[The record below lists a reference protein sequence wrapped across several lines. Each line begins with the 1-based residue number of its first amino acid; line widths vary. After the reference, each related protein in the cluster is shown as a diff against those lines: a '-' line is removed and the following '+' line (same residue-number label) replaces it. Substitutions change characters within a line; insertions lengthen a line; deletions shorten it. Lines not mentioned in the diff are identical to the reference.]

1 MKRRLNI
8 ILITVVVLAVI
19 FTASFSY
26 YSFVSRTIYNESV
39 SHLSEIFHQSTRS
52 LQNFVDKNWNGIHM
66 WADYL
71 EDVSD
76 ENEISKY
83 INHAKQEIRY
93 TEFYFVNKEG
103 NYRTADGKTGHLDL
117 DDGLSELFLNKKDR
131 IINSITPGQNELMIF
146 LTPSKGAYREF
157 EYDAIAVGFNN
168 YDMVNVLK
176 ITAFNNTVSSYMIHS
191 DGRVVLYDSAD
202 NLQNIYNFL
211 ATLKDYSDFTEE
223 KINDFHNDL
232 KQKKSKASLVKLNNV
247 KYYMVY
253 ESVNYEDWTMV
264 GLVPVS
270 VVNASMNK
278 LQRSTVFIAMAIM
291 ITLSLTVI
299 AAVVRNNKEKLK
311 KKDTEIIYRDELF
324 TKLSTQVDDVFLMID
339 AKKCRFDYISPN
351 IEKLI
356 GITVNEAR
364 YNNHALDRLLNDK
377 EVEAVLEKLNNMK
390 PGQQEE
396 YNREYIHQKSGKL
409 LWFHIVVLCSNV
421 QNEIKYILVMS
432 DRTKDRMINQ
442 ALEDA
447 ANAAESANKA
457 KSAFLSSMSHDI
469 RTPMNAIIGFATLAN
484 SSIGNDEKT
493 KDYLA
498 KILSSGNH
506 LLSLIND
513 VLDMS
518 RIESGKIYLQETKVN
533 LPELLHDLKNII
545 GGQINTKQLRFS
557 MNTDITNE
565 NIYCD
570 KTRLNQVLL
579 NLLSN
584 AVKFTPSG
592 GTVSVKVTQLGTAA
606 NENGRFEIR
615 VKDTGI
621 GMSKEFSERIFNPF
635 ERERTST
642 VSKITGTGLG
652 MSISKGII
660 DMMGGTIE
668 VITEQGKGTE
678 FVLCH
683 EFQIAQDAEC
693 KEFTPSD
700 SDKSTSFEGKKILLA
715 EDNELNR
722 EIAVEILQE
731 YGFIIE
737 IAQNGK
743 EAVDKVSASKPGDFD
758 AILMDIQMPI
768 MDGMEATKRIRAL
781 ENPKLSAI
789 PIIAM
794 TANAFDEDRK
804 AAYSVGMNGFISKPV
819 IIDEVIREL
828 KNAFI

>member
-1 MKRRLNI
+1 MI
-8 ILITVVVLAVI
+8 
-19 FTASFSY
+19 
-26 YSFVSRTIYNESV
+26 E
-39 SHLSEIFHQSTRS
+39 
-52 LQNFVDKNWNGIHM
+52 
-66 WADYL
+66 
-71 EDVSD
+71 
-76 ENEISKY
+76 
-83 INHAKQEIRY
+83 
-93 TEFYFVNKEG
+93 
-103 NYRTADGKTGHLDL
+103 
-117 DDGLSELFLNKKDR
+117 
-131 IINSITPGQNELMIF
+131 NSI
-146 LTPSKGAYREF
+146 
-157 EYDAIAVGFNN
+157 V
-168 YDMVNVLK
+168 
-176 ITAFNNTVSSYMIHS
+176 
-191 DGRVVLYDSAD
+191 
-202 NLQNIYNFL
+202 
-211 ATLKDYSDFTEE
+211 
-223 KINDFHNDL
+223 
-232 KQKKSKASLVKLNNV
+232 
-247 KYYMVY
+247 
-253 ESVNYEDWTMV
+253 
-264 GLVPVS
+264 
-270 VVNASMNK
+270 
-278 LQRSTVFIAMAIM
+278 
-291 ITLSLTVI
+291 
-299 AAVVRNNKEKLK
+299 
-311 KKDTEIIYRDELF
+311 
-324 TKLSTQVDDVFLMID
+324 
-339 AKKCRFDYISPN
+339 
-351 IEKLI
+351 
-356 GITVNEAR
+356 
-364 YNNHALDRLLNDK
+364 
-377 EVEAVLEKLNNMK
+377 
-390 PGQQEE
+390 
-396 YNREYIHQKSGKL
+396 
-409 LWFHIVVLCSNV
+409 
-421 QNEIKYILVMS
+421 
-432 DRTKDRMINQ
+432 
-442 ALEDA
+442 
-447 ANAAESANKA
+447 
-457 KSAFLSSMSHDI
+457 
-469 RTPMNAIIGFATLAN
+469 FATLAN

-606 NENGRFEIR
+606 NGNGRFEIR

-678 FVLCH
+678 FVLCL

-700 SDKSTSFEGKKILLA
+700 SDKSISFEGKKILLA

-758 AILMDIQMPI
+758 VILMDIQMPI

-804 AAYSVGMNGFISKPV
+804 AAYRVGMNGFISKPV

-828 KNAFI
+828 KNASI